1 MNKAAAAK
9 ENCQDIQNSNI
20 SPYQN
25 QQASGRTLKKLAHS
39 LLQSPWM
46 KQFVLAKMVK

>member
-25 QQASGRTLKKLAHS
+25 RQASGRTLKKLARS
-39 LLQSPWM
+39 LLQSWWM
-46 KQFVLAKMVK
+46 KQFVLAKVAK